1 MRNMNIVK
9 DLPISKSGYRYRYP
23 QMSQDELI
31 ERQELEIDSLVS
43 CNKLLK
49 EHLDFLRNKI
59 EEKNKQIEM
68 YSEVIVAMDEKLKG
82 DSRELHLLQIN
93 LN

>member
-1 MRNMNIVK
+1 MDTFKPV
-9 DLPISKSGYRYRYP
+9 LVSKSTQRYLYP
-23 QMSQDELI
+23 QMSKEDVI

-49 EHLDFLRNKI
+49 EHLDFLRNKVAVQ
-59 EEKNKQIEM
+59 NKQIEL
-68 YSEVIVAMDEKLKG
+68 YSELIVAMDEKIKG
-82 DSRELHLLQIN
+82 GTNEVDLFKIN